1 MAVVAAVM
9 AAGAAVMAVLVAIVA
24 VAAPAG
30 ADEAPALAPAAVNSL
45 LDCRFG
51 SGQVFDISY
60 TKSGTPGVDRAL
72 IVTASA
78 VPGQSAVNPAGPLN
92 GVVAATD
99 YFAFHPSS
107 THLTTYE
114 LRLYDR
120 DGVLKRVVDNTGTF
134 ELAGPDVLLYH
145 GGGVTDTL
153 LLTRGVW
160 RYGETGVFA
169 IDQENL
175 INNAALQYTGCT
187 GPWRMPA
194 PDRVTPVSP
203 HRLLDTRDGAALSP
217 SADLSLPVAG
227 HGGVPVTAS
236 AVVLNVTVDQPQA
249 DGWVAAFPCG
259 ATPTTSTIN
268 FVRGQTLANLA
279 VVAPGANGAVCF
291 RSTVA
296 GHLVVDLAGYLD
308 AGGEA
313 AYQPLHAA
321 RALDTRTTGGRV
333 PAGGSVAVP
342 VAGLYGTPNSSVA
355 AQLNVTVTNPAAAGY
370 LTVYPCGAA
379 VPLASNVNF
388 AAGQTVANAVLARL
402 GEGGAVC
409 VRSAVATDV
418 VIDVNGAYGPTG
430 DALPMAVTPF
440 RVADTRTSAPIAA
453 GGVLEVDLANRPGLH
468 RVTPAGA
475 LLNVTVADAAAPG
488 YLTVYA
494 CDRDRPFASHVNY
507 LTGQSVANFVQ
518 VPLSA
523 GTRKACVF
531 STAPAQVVVD
541 VSGALA
547 AYA

>member
-1 MAVVAAVM
+1 MAVV
-9 AAGAAVMAVLVAIVA
+9 AAVMAVLVAIVA

-72 IVTASA
+72 TVTASA

-134 ELAGPDVLLYH
+134 ELAGPDVLVYH
-145 GGGVTDTL
+145 GGGGTDTL

-321 RALDTRTTGGRV
+321 RPRHPHHRWAGAGRGVGRRAGGRALRHAEQQRGRAAQRDGHQPGGGGV
-333 PAGGSVAVP
+333 PHRVPVRRGGAPGVERELRRRADGGQRRAGPLGRGGRGVRPLSGGHRRGDRRQRRLRPHRRRPAHGGHPVPGGRHPHQCTDRGGRRAGGRSGQPAG
-342 VAGLYGTPNSSVA
+342 
-355 AQLNVTVTNPAAAGY
+355 PA
-370 LTVYPCGAA
+370 P
-379 VPLASNVNF
+379 
-388 AAGQTVANAVLARL
+388 
-402 GEGGAVC
+402 
-409 VRSAVATDV
+409 
-418 VIDVNGAYGPTG
+418 G
-430 DALPMAVTPF
+430 DA
-440 RVADTRTSAPIAA
+440 RR
-453 GGVLEVDLANRPGLH
+453 RP
-468 RVTPAGA
+468 VE
-475 LLNVTVADAAAPG
+475 
-488 YLTVYA
+488 
-494 CDRDRPFASHVNY
+494 RDRGRCRRAR
-507 LTGQSVANFVQ
+507 
-518 VPLSA
+518 VPHRL
-523 GTRKACVF
+523 R
-531 STAPAQVVVD
+531 
-541 VSGALA
+541 L
-547 AYA
+547 